1 MTRYAVLLRGV
12 NVGGHNKVPM
22 GRLRELAVEAG
33 YADVSTYVQSGNLVL
48 TAETAEPAEVER
60 AIAEALQRDLGL
72 AIEVMTRSRDEL
84 AAVIGANPFQDYVDE
99 PTSVHVRFLSDHPAA
114 AKATALDREEF
125 VPERF
130 ELGDRCLYF
139 YYPGGSGRSKMA
151 AAPWDRRLGVR
162 GTSRNWR
169 TVTTLLDLLDG

>member
-33 YADVSTYVQSGNLVL
+33 YGEVSTYVQSGNLVL
-48 TAETAEPAEVER
+48 TAERAKAADVER
-60 AIAEALQRDLGL
+60 AIAQALQRDLGL
-72 AIEVMTRSRDEL
+72 DIEVMARSRDEL
-84 AAVIGANPFQDYVDE
+84 AAVIGANPFHSYVDE
-99 PTSVHVRFLSDHPAA
+99 PTTVHVSFLGGHPAA
-114 AKATALDREEF
+114 DKAKALDHEEF

-130 ELGDRCLYF
+130 ALGDRCLYF
-139 YYPGGSGRSKMA
+139 YCPGGSGRSKMA